1 MAFWIPLFLFLQSS
15 SSASSPAASGPSSSS
30 SSHYYYKRFLICAR
44 RDFWGR
50 WEYYNNCVVVVVNRA
65 QNKSAFL
72 SEEED
77 TRAQHLLLLRFFAL
91 SLSKTLS
98 RGGAKTLIS
107 VSLLHFFCF
116 GDDDLRTRRCC
127 CLKFS
132 FFSNPKIIWLFQ
144 AHAFLKNRHT
154 TKKKDAADTKK
165 TVDEESHINLFD
177 KRSRDEYYPSK

>member
-1 MAFWIPLFLFLQSS
+1 MQ
-15 SSASSPAASGPSSSS
+15 
-30 SSHYYYKRFLICAR
+30 
-44 RDFWGR
+44 
-50 WEYYNNCVVVVVNRA
+50 
-65 QNKSAFL
+65 
-72 SEEED
+72 EEIFGGD
-77 TRAQHLLLLRFFAL
+77 GNTIIIVLLLLLIEHRIRAL
-91 SLSKTLS
+91 FSQKKKTRARNTYCCYASLRTLFQKLS
-98 RGGAKTLIS
+98 FRGGAKTLIS

-132 FFSNPKIIWLFQ
+132 FFSNPKIIWLFH

>member
-1 MAFWIPLFLFLQSS
+1 MCK
-15 SSASSPAASGPSSSS
+15 
-30 SSHYYYKRFLICAR
+30 KRFFGGDGNTIII
-44 RDFWGR
+44 
-50 WEYYNNCVVVVVNRA
+50 V
-65 QNKSAFL
+65 
-72 SEEED
+72 
-77 TRAQHLLLLRFFAL
+77 LLLLLIEHRIRAL
-91 SLSKTLS
+91 FSQKKKTRARNTYCCYASLRTLFQKLS
-98 RGGAKTLIS
+98 FRGGAKTLIS

>member
-1 MAFWIPLFLFLQSS
+1 MQ
-15 SSASSPAASGPSSSS
+15 
-30 SSHYYYKRFLICAR
+30 
-44 RDFWGR
+44 
-50 WEYYNNCVVVVVNRA
+50 
-65 QNKSAFL
+65 
-72 SEEED
+72 EEIFGGD
-77 TRAQHLLLLRFFAL
+77 GNTIIIVLLLLLIEHRIRAL
-91 SLSKTLS
+91 FSQKKKTRARNTYCCYASLRTLFQKLS
-98 RGGAKTLIS
+98 FRGGAKTLIS

>member
-1 MAFWIPLFLFLQSS
+1 MQ
-15 SSASSPAASGPSSSS
+15 
-30 SSHYYYKRFLICAR
+30 
-44 RDFWGR
+44 
-50 WEYYNNCVVVVVNRA
+50 
-65 QNKSAFL
+65 
-72 SEEED
+72 EEIFVGD
-77 TRAQHLLLLRFFAL
+77 GNTIIIVLLLLLIEHRIRAL
-91 SLSKTLS
+91 FSQKKKTRARNTYCCYASLRTLFQKLS
-98 RGGAKTLIS
+98 FRGGAKTLIS

>member
-1 MAFWIPLFLFLQSS
+1 MQEEI
-15 SSASSPAASGPSSSS
+15 
-30 SSHYYYKRFLICAR
+30 
-44 RDFWGR
+44 FWGSG
-50 WEYYNNCVVVVVNRA
+50 NTIIIV
-65 QNKSAFL
+65 
-72 SEEED
+72 
-77 TRAQHLLLLRFFAL
+77 LLLLLIEHRIRAL
-91 SLSKTLS
+91 FSQKKKTRARNTYCCYASLRTLFQKLS
-98 RGGAKTLIS
+98 FRGGAKTLIS

-116 GDDDLRTRRCC
+116 GDDDLRTRRCCCC

>member
-1 MAFWIPLFLFLQSS
+1 VQ
-15 SSASSPAASGPSSSS
+15 
-30 SSHYYYKRFLICAR
+30 
-44 RDFWGR
+44 
-50 WEYYNNCVVVVVNRA
+50 
-65 QNKSAFL
+65 
-72 SEEED
+72 EEIFGGD
-77 TRAQHLLLLRFFAL
+77 GNTIIIVLLLLLIEHRIRAL
-91 SLSKTLS
+91 FSQKKKTRARNTYCCYASLRTLFQKLS
-98 RGGAKTLIS
+98 FRGGAKTLIS

>member
-1 MAFWIPLFLFLQSS
+1 MQ
-15 SSASSPAASGPSSSS
+15 
-30 SSHYYYKRFLICAR
+30 
-44 RDFWGR
+44 
-50 WEYYNNCVVVVVNRA
+50 
-65 QNKSAFL
+65 
-72 SEEED
+72 EEIFVGD
-77 TRAQHLLLLRFFAL
+77 GNTIIIVLLLLLIEHRIRAL
-91 SLSKTLS
+91 FSQKKKTRARNTYCCYASLRTLFQKLS
-98 RGGAKTLIS
+98 FRVGAKTLIS

>member
-1 MAFWIPLFLFLQSS
+1 VQ
-15 SSASSPAASGPSSSS
+15 
-30 SSHYYYKRFLICAR
+30 
-44 RDFWGR
+44 
-50 WEYYNNCVVVVVNRA
+50 
-65 QNKSAFL
+65 
-72 SEEED
+72 EEIFVGD
-77 TRAQHLLLLRFFAL
+77 GNTIIIVLLLLLIEHRIRAL
-91 SLSKTLS
+91 FSQKKKTRARNTYCCYASLRTLFQKLS
-98 RGGAKTLIS
+98 FRGGAKTLIS